1 MAILGNLIMKGI
13 IFSKSLEQQYSNPAE
28 LQKHE
33 LRKLLI
39 TASDTEFG
47 RKHHFK
53 SVLSDFKGKDFYQ
66 FFRSFKQNV
75 PAFSYD
81 EMYEQWWTRS
91 KNGEK
96 NICWP
101 GRIKF
106 FALSSGT
113 SGTSSK
119 YIPITKEQ
127 IKAIRRTSVWQ
138 LVTLSKYSLPDELF
152 TTGVLLLGGST
163 SLNYN
168 GTFFEGDLSGITTK
182 HIPFWFQRFYKPGQK
197 IARNM
202 DWGMKLDEITRKADK
217 WNIGVIAG
225 VPAWVQILL
234 EKIIDHYGI
243 SHIHEIWPDFSIF
256 VHGGVAFEPYKSTFQ
271 KLLGKPLI
279 YIETYLASEG
289 FLAYQNRPD
298 ADGMKLVLN
307 NGIFFEFVPFNSKN
321 FDGDGKMTIN
331 PESLLIDEI
340 DLNRDYAPLISTTAG
355 AWRYLIGDTIQLVNR
370 DLSEIIIT
378 GRTRHFLSLCGE
390 HLSLDNMNK
399 AILLIDDE
407 LKLGVKEFT
416 VIGERYE
423 NLFAHRWYVGVEQEI
438 SSGQV
443 RKLLDHHLKIL
454 NDDYRTE
461 RQHALRE
468 IFVTLLPNAVFYDFL
483 RSAGKEGGQNKFPR
497 VLKGE
502 KKEAWENFLT
512 TIKLKHD

>member
-1 MAILGNLIMKGI
+1 MAILGNLIRKGI
-13 IFSKSLEQQYSNPAE
+13 IFSKSLEQQFTNPAE

-39 TASDTEFG
+39 AASETEFG
-47 RKHHFK
+47 KQHHFK
-53 SVLSDFKGKDFYQ
+53 SILSDFRGNDFYE
-66 FFRSFKQNV
+66 FFRSFKQNI
-75 PAFSYD
+75 PAFT
-81 EMYEQWWTRS
+81 YEDLYEKWWYRS

-101 GRIKF
+101 GKIKY

-113 SGTSSK
+113 SGASSK
-119 YIPITKEQ
+119 YIPITKDQ

-138 LVTLSKYSLPDELF
+138 LLTLSRYSLPDELY

-163 SLNYN
+163 QLNYT
-168 GTFFEGDLSGITTK
+168 GIFFEGDLSGITTK

-197 IARNM
+197 IARNI
-202 DWGMKLDEITRKADK
+202 DWGKKLDEITQQADK

-225 VPAWVQILL
+225 VPAWVQILI
-234 EKIIDHYGI
+234 EKIIDHYGVNN
-243 SHIHEIWPDFSIF
+243 IHEIWPNFSIF
-256 VHGGVAFEPYKSTFQ
+256 VHGGVAFDPYKPTFE

-307 NGIFFEFVPFNSKN
+307 NGIFYEFVPFNSRN
-321 FDGDGKMTIN
+321 FDADGKMVSN

-340 DLNRDYAPLISTTAG
+340 ELNMDYAPLISTTAG

-370 DLSEIIIT
+370 ELSEIRIT
-378 GRTRHFLSLCGE
+378 GRTRHFLSICGE
-390 HLSLDNMNK
+390 HLSVDNMNK
-399 AILLIDDE
+399 AIMLLDEE

-416 VIGERYE
+416 VVAEKHDS
-423 NLFAHRWYVGVEQEI
+423 LFAHRWYIGVEKDLA
-438 SSGQV
+438 SDKV
-443 RKLLDHHLKIL
+443 PKLLDEYLKVL

-461 RQHALRE
+461 RKHALKE
-468 IFVTLLPNAVFYDFL
+468 VSVTLLPNTVFYDFL
-483 RSAGKEGGQNKFPR
+483 KTEGMDGGQHKFPR
-497 VLKGE
+497 VLRGK
-502 KKEAWENFLT
+502 KKETWENFLE